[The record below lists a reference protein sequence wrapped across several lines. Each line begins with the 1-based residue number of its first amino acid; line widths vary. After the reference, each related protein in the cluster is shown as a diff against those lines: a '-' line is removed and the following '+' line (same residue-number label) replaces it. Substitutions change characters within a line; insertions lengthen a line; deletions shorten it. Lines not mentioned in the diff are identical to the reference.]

1 MFTSK
6 LKILRIK
13 ERRAYRDGSYKKER
27 RQDRDGEC
35 RELKD
40 EDGE

>member
-1 MFTSK
+1 MYIVN
-6 LKILRIK
+6 LKNPT
-13 ERRAYRDGSYKKER
+13 EEYRDGIYKKER